1 MSATTAKNAA
11 HETVR
16 EVKNTA
22 HEAKDD
28 LHDAANQAGRKV
40 RDMLDS
46 AEDEVSYV
54 SDRVTSEF
62 QTNPLRSGM
71 IALGVG
77 VVLGALL
84 RR

>member
-1 MSATTAKNAA
+1 MSATTAQD
-11 HETVR
+11 ETVR
-16 EVKNTA
+16 NLKKSV
-22 HEAKDD
+22 DD
-28 LHDAANQAGRKV
+28 VQDGLHDAANRAGRKV
-40 RDMLDS
+40 RGMIDS

-54 SDRVTSEF
+54 SDKVTSEF
-62 QTNPLRSGM
+62 QTHPLRSGM